1 MYKESMAPTI
11 DEIPDDTVDLDIVY
25 YHYTCVLTNFNKEDG
40 VNRKED
46 RKYMEVDLDKAD
58 MEDATLGKLKGSS
71 MEGCLLGQRRRN
83 RRKKSLLHANRW
95 DVYISE
101 KIS

>member
-1 MYKESMAPTI
+1 
-11 DEIPDDTVDLDIVY
+11 
-25 YHYTCVLTNFNKEDG
+25 
-40 VNRKED
+40 
-46 RKYMEVDLDKAD
+46 MEVDLDKAD